1 MSKILIVSG
10 NLKDWSKNS
19 GGKERTAT
27 LAEALS
33 EHDVTFFSFAW
44 GQESINKK
52 ISNSIHQIQVG
63 LDNRL
68 LRKYKQLI
76 RGKAMANH
84 DTAVELL
91 KEELAPVIKKIKQLA
106 ANSDLVI
113 LDHFSV
119 SPLIESIKDVPIVY
133 NSHNAEIIM
142 ANQLYPENIEII
154 KIVEKMERIA
164 IKNSV
169 ATTYCSTEDIAKL
182 EDYYGKINNSFYVP
196 NGSLMHDKT
205 DPIKRLRSKNIL
217 FVGSSHMPN
226 IIAARKIIDIAR
238 AMPDY
243 NFLICGNA
251 GYSLQYDEQPRNFKI
266 MGHVDEDVLDK
277 LFKESFAFI
286 NPMESG
292 SGTHLK
298 MMKALSYGIPIITS
312 KVGARGFSD
321 KEIEDCMLISESN
334 KDFVAAIKALENR
347 LVYSK
352 ISENGYNHSKT
363 YDWEVIKNNYANFI
377 NDLLN
382 NEIKIS
388 EIIDQNKKESILIY
402 TIIRN
407 RSSFVNKFYNQIKEI
422 VSAFS
427 DRYDFYLSIYEN
439 DSDDSTK
446 EKIFRQDWSF
456 LSGVS
461 IISENINTKYF
472 ESVKDGER
480 VKNLALARNKAI
492 EAGGFLDKSDYVMM
506 IESDIDFDISS
517 VEKLLNFKNVEPNFH
532 IASTISIKNRRL
544 YDWWATRKQ
553 PEYIDQY
560 PLEDGYKKKK
570 YDRYYSTSNGICLYR
585 SKPFKDGV
593 RYHWI
598 NTVTKQADCEM
609 VVVCQLFKEY
619 GYGNVYILHDAEIYH
634 EHN

>member
-52 ISNSIHQIQVG
+52 ISDSIHQIQVG

-312 KVGARGFSD
+312 KVGARGFSN

-334 KDFVAAIKALENR
+334 KDFVAAIKTLENK
-347 LVYSK
+347 LIYSK

-363 YDWEVIKNNYANFI
+363 YDWEVIKKNYANFV

-388 EIIDQNKKESILIY
+388 EVIDQNKKESILIY

-422 VSAFS
+422 VSTFS